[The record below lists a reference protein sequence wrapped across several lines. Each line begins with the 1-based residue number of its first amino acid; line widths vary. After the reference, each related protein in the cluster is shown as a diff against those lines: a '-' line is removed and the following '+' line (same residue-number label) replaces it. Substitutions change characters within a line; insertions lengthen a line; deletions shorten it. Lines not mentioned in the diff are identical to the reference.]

1 MQNRDLKTL
10 IVCDKLAPLL
20 CWGLPKGFYSLE
32 ICERQSRNRDLL
44 WELQPLAT
52 SSIIIAD
59 QSRSTGSYN
68 KHDVTI
74 SLASKAGVL
83 HGCKTLSDENYS
95 HIKVIETSSEN
106 VLVLF
111 ARLTPI
117 KKICPDVSDLVH
129 TDSLTSIL
137 KKQST
142 PLLILL
148 LKPEAL

>member
-32 ICERQSRNRDLL
+32 ICEQQSRNRDLL

-52 SSIIIAD
+52 SSIIIAG

-117 KKICPDVSDLVH
+117 KKNLAGCLRPRPYGLLNKHFKKAKHSTAYPLV
-129 TDSLTSIL
+129 
-137 KKQST
+137 K
-142 PLLILL
+142 
-148 LKPEAL
+148 A

>member
-52 SSIIIAD
+52 SSIIIAG

-74 SLASKAGVL
+74 SLSNKAGVL
-83 HGCKTLSDENYS
+83 HGCKTLSDENYGQN
-95 HIKVIETSSEN
+95 I
-106 VLVLF
+106 LVLF